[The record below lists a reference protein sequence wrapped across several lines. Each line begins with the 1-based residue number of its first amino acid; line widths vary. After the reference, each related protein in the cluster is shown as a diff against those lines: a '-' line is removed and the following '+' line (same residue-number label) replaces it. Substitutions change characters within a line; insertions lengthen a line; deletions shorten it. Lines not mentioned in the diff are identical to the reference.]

1 MDRDL
6 EVCISDKFN
15 RNVLLTTIFNR
26 LLTRVL
32 MSFVILVKD
41 RLYQLISI
49 GSIMIRMI
57 ENLCITNRGYF
68 FAGFFFLSL
77 SKYSR
82 KCVKL
87 EL

>member
-15 RNVLLTTIFNR
+15 RNVLLTTSFNR

-57 ENLCITNRGYF
+57 ENLCITIRGYF
-68 FAGFFFLSL
+68 FAGFFFSFII
-77 SKYSR
+77 
-82 KCVKL
+82 
-87 EL
+87 

>member
-15 RNVLLTTIFNR
+15 RNVLMTTIFNQ

-32 MSFVILVKD
+32 MSFVILVKG

-68 FAGFFFLSL
+68 FAVFFSFHYLNT
-77 SKYSR
+77 
-82 KCVKL
+82 L
-87 EL
+87 ENA